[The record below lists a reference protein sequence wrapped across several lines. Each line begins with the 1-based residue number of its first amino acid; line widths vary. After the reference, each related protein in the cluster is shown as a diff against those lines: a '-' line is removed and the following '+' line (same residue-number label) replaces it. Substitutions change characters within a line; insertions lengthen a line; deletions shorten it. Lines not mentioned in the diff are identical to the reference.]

1 MESMSLPGALVIEG
15 HVQGLSNTR
24 SLGELGVPV
33 YVLDVNPCLAQFSRY
48 CKRFFRCPSFS
59 SVEFVDFLVKLAV
72 EENLKGWLIMA
83 SNDHIVEQLSRNR
96 DRLKSYYHFL
106 APGSEV
112 LERIIDKSL
121 LMQEAE
127 RCSVHIP
134 GTYRLRGSHLP
145 ENMSFP
151 ILVKGCKG
159 LSFYKATHMKAIQ
172 VNDREELQRTITHL
186 SQCMDSSDYMIQEL
200 IESDK
205 HDHIV
210 SFTCFAVDGEI
221 KTYWMGEKLREHPI
235 KYGTATFAR
244 SMFSG
249 SVLQEAIPLMRQLA
263 YTGICEIEFIKDRK
277 DGLYKLIEINPRT
290 WLWVGLAK
298 ACGIDYAKIAYN
310 FCNGIPIR
318 YPQEYK
324 VGLKW
329 INALTD
335 GAFSLKA
342 IIAGTL
348 SLKEYFSSLRGP
360 KVRAIWSNRDCLPGI
375 VFPFMSLYI
384 ARKRK

>member
-1 MESMSLPGALVIEG
+1 MSHPGALVIEG

-24 SLGELGVPV
+24 SLGEQGVPV

-48 CKRFFRCPSFS
+48 CKKFFRCPSFS
-59 SVEFVDFLVKLAV
+59 SAEFPDFLVKLAV

-96 DRLKSYYHFL
+96 NRLEPYYHFL
-106 APGSEV
+106 VPGPEV

-134 GTYRLRGSHLP
+134 GTYRLRESHLP
-145 ENMSFP
+145 ENISFP
-151 ILVKGCKG
+151 VLVKGCKG

-172 VNDREELQRTITHL
+172 VNDREVLQRTITHL

-244 SMFSG
+244 SMFSE
-249 SVLQEAIPLMRQLA
+249 SVLQEAIPLMRQLS
-263 YTGICEIEFIKDRK
+263 YTGICEIEFIKDKK

-310 FCNGIPIR
+310 YCNGIPIR

-360 KVRAIWSNRDCLPGI
+360 KVRAIWSNRDWLPGI

>member
-1 MESMSLPGALVIEG
+1 MSLPGALVIEG

-48 CKRFFRCPSFS
+48 CKKFFRCPSFS
-59 SVEFVDFLVKLAV
+59 SAEFPDFLVKLAV

-96 DRLKSYYHFL
+96 NRLEPYYHFL
-106 APGSEV
+106 VPGPEV

-151 ILVKGCKG
+151 VLVKGCKG

-200 IESDK
+200 IESEK

-360 KVRAIWSNRDCLPGI
+360 KVRAIWSNRDWLPGI

>member
-1 MESMSLPGALVIEG
+1 MSLPGALVIEG

-33 YVLDVNPCLAQFSRY
+33 YVLDVNPCLAQFSRF
-48 CKRFFRCPSFS
+48 CKKFFRCPSFS
-59 SVEFVDFLVKLAV
+59 SAEFPDFLVKLAV

-96 DRLKSYYHFL
+96 NRLEPYYHFL
-106 APGSEV
+106 VPGPEV

-151 ILVKGCKG
+151 VLVKGCKG

-172 VNDREELQRTITHL
+172 VNDREELQRTITHV

-200 IESDK
+200 IESEK

-244 SMFSG
+244 SMFSE
-249 SVLQEAIPLMRQLA
+249 SVLQEAIPLMRQLS
-263 YTGICEIEFIKDRK
+263 YTGICEIEFIKDKK

-310 FCNGIPIR
+310 YCNGIPIR

-360 KVRAIWSNRDCLPGI
+360 KVRAIWSNRDWLPGI

>member
-1 MESMSLPGALVIEG
+1 MSLPGALVIEG

-48 CKRFFRCPSFS
+48 CKKFFRCPSFS
-59 SVEFVDFLVKLAV
+59 SAEFPDFLVKLAV

-96 DRLKSYYHFL
+96 NRLEPYYHFL
-106 APGSEV
+106 VPGPEV

-134 GTYRLRGSHLP
+134 GTYRLRGSHLS

-151 ILVKGCKG
+151 VLVKGCKG

-244 SMFSG
+244 SMFSE
-249 SVLQEAIPLMRQLA
+249 SVLQEAIPLMRQLS
-263 YTGICEIEFIKDRK
+263 YTGICEIEFIKDKK

-310 FCNGIPIR
+310 YCNGIPIR

-360 KVRAIWSNRDCLPGI
+360 KVRAIWSNRDWLPGI

>member
-1 MESMSLPGALVIEG
+1 MSLPGALVIEG

-48 CKRFFRCPSFS
+48 CKRFIRCPSFS
-59 SVEFVDFLVKLAV
+59 SAEFADFLVKLAK

-96 DRLKSYYHFL
+96 DRLKPYYHFL
-106 APGSEV
+106 VPGSEV

-127 RCSVHIP
+127 RCSVHSP
-134 GTYRLRGSHLP
+134 GTYRLRESHLP
-145 ENMSFP
+145 ENISFP
-151 ILVKGCKG
+151 VLVKGCKG

-172 VNDREELQRTITHL
+172 VNDRDELQRTITHL

-200 IESDK
+200 IESDI

-210 SFTCFAVDGEI
+210 SFTCFAVDGDI

-244 SMFSG
+244 SFFSG

-342 IIAGTL
+342 IIVGTL

-360 KVRAIWSNRDCLPGI
+360 KVRAIWSNRDWLPGI

>member
-1 MESMSLPGALVIEG
+1 MSLPGALVIEG

-33 YVLDVNPCLAQFSRY
+33 YVLDVNPCLAQFSRF
-48 CKRFFRCPSFS
+48 CKKFFRCPSFS
-59 SVEFVDFLVKLAV
+59 SAEFPDFLVKLAV

-96 DRLKSYYHFL
+96 NRLEPYYHFL
-106 APGSEV
+106 VPGPEV

-151 ILVKGCKG
+151 VLVKGCKG

-200 IESDK
+200 IESEK

-244 SMFSG
+244 SMFSE
-249 SVLQEAIPLMRQLA
+249 SVLQEAIPLMRQLS
-263 YTGICEIEFIKDRK
+263 YTGICEIEFIKDKK

-310 FCNGIPIR
+310 YCNGIPIR

-360 KVRAIWSNRDCLPGI
+360 KVRAIWSNRDWLPGI

>member
-1 MESMSLPGALVIEG
+1 
-15 HVQGLSNTR
+15 
-24 SLGELGVPV
+24 
-33 YVLDVNPCLAQFSRY
+33 
-48 CKRFFRCPSFS
+48 
-59 SVEFVDFLVKLAV
+59 
-72 EENLKGWLIMA
+72 
-83 SNDHIVEQLSRNR
+83 
-96 DRLKSYYHFL
+96 
-106 APGSEV
+106 
-112 LERIIDKSL
+112 
-121 LMQEAE
+121 
-127 RCSVHIP
+127 
-134 GTYRLRGSHLP
+134 
-145 ENMSFP
+145 
-151 ILVKGCKG
+151 
-159 LSFYKATHMKAIQ
+159 MKAIQ
-172 VNDREELQRTITHL
+172 VNDRDELQRTITHL

-244 SMFSG
+244 SIFSG

-360 KVRAIWSNRDCLPGI
+360 KVRAIWSNRDWLPGI